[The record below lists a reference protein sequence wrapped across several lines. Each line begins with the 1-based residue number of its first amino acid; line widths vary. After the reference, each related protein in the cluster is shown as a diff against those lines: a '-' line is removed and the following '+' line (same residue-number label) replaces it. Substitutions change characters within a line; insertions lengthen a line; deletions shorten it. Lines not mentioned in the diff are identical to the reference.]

1 MISDNLNKLFQF
13 IDYLYTNID
22 NFKQYDDAVN
32 EIFELSDR
40 YRKLRPDLNFS
51 QKQES
56 DEVRLKHTE
65 LLNVV
70 REKIHKPIFDKLS
83 EIGIKNGNEYTDF
96 YNDISEIKKDCKN
109 QDVSIIRANSNK
121 YNVVQNELGEK
132 KMLLYGLENSLEINE
147 LNRAANVLFSFFSEQ
162 PEAVIFNDNK
172 EVLTSEPIEKQKSK
186 LTMSQ
191 IALKYIYEGLI
202 ITAQN
207 SNDIAKQYGHNSGE
221 KISQWFTYYSS
232 LANRKGRPYPCTAKK
247 LDNKIKLIESVIELL
262 PIDNQERAKDE
273 VSILK
278 KIYETE
284 YQ

>member
-121 YNVVQNELGEK
+121 YNL
-132 KMLLYGLENSLEINE
+132 S
-147 LNRAANVLFSFFSEQ
+147 
-162 PEAVIFNDNK
+162 
-172 EVLTSEPIEKQKSK
+172 
-186 LTMSQ
+186 
-191 IALKYIYEGLI
+191 
-202 ITAQN
+202 
-207 SNDIAKQYGHNSGE
+207 
-221 KISQWFTYYSS
+221 
-232 LANRKGRPYPCTAKK
+232 
-247 LDNKIKLIESVIELL
+247 
-262 PIDNQERAKDE
+262 
-273 VSILK
+273 
-278 KIYETE
+278 
-284 YQ
+284 